1 MQIKTLDGHLVNWG
15 LTGHYSHA
23 KLTHRSSLHI
33 AAREI
38 ITKTYPTLQILEEVP
53 VPIKKNDQ
61 YYFDFYLPMTKKVIE
76 IHGEQHYKFVA
87 FYHTNM
93 LGFIKSQKRDKE
105 KIEWCE
111 LNGIKYLE
119 LPFNETPEQ
128 WTERIANG

>member
-1 MQIKTLDGHLVNWG
+1 MQVRTLDGHTVNWG

-23 KLTHRSSLHI
+23 KLTNRSSLHI

-38 ITKTYPTLQILEEVP
+38 ITKAYPTLQILEEVP

-61 YYFDFYLPMTKKVIE
+61 YYFDFYLPMIKKVIE

-119 LPFNETPEQ
+119 LPFNETTEQ
-128 WTERIANG
+128 WTERITNG